1 MKKLGSK
8 LKSFWRISRQR
19 KILFF
24 KVIGLS
30 IYREILFYTGSSKA
44 FSEKIIQEFSENEI
58 TKQQFEEANDIAFTI
73 GLAAKYIP
81 WPNLC
86 RHQSWQAIYLL
97 NEKKIPFKYQVGI
110 KKSNG
115 SEGHSWVMVGDR
127 FISGVCDI
135 TEYQLIIFSF
145 SR

>member
-1 MKKLGSK
+1 MKISGSK

-30 IYREILFYTGSSKA
+30 IYRGVLYFTGSPKA
-44 FSEKIIQEFSENEI
+44 FSEKIIPKFPGAEVSI
-58 TKQQFEEANDIAFTI
+58 QQVESAKDIAFAI

-81 WPNLC
+81 WRNLC

-110 KKSNG
+110 KKSNA

-127 FISGVCDI
+127 FICGICDI
-135 TEYQLIIFSF
+135 TEYQLINFSI